1 MKNVIKLG
9 LLSAIVATLFSA
21 CSSEPKSV
29 QYYEDPKNAKE
40 LEAKIK
46 ECDKNANS
54 AKTNTECV
62 KNQVDLAN
70 ASYENQRN
78 IKKDLAMQEYSKS
91 LQKPRESAMEFFKN
105 QNAND
110 K

>member
-1 MKNVIKLG
+1 MKNVTKLG
-9 LLSAIVATLFSA
+9 LLSAIVAILFSA
-21 CSSEPKSV
+21 CSEPKSV

-54 AKTNTECV
+54 AKTDTEC
-62 KNQVDLAN
+62 AN
-70 ASYENQRN
+70 AYKAR
-78 IKKDLAMQEYSKS
+78 YSKS
-91 LQKPRESAMEFFKN
+91 FNYKPQKSTKELMEEARKQFKE
-105 QNAND
+105 QN

>member
-1 MKNVIKLG
+1 MKNVTKLG
-9 LLSAIVATLFSA
+9 LLSAVVAILFSA
-21 CSSEPKSV
+21 CSEPKSV

-54 AKTNTECV
+54 AENDTEC
-62 KNQVDLAN
+62 AN
-70 ASYENQRN
+70 AYKAR
-78 IKKDLAMQEYSKS
+78 YSKS
-91 LQKPRESAMEFFKN
+91 LQNFQNTKITDEEIKKHFKHRDN
-105 QNAND
+105 

>member
-9 LLSAIVATLFSA
+9 LLSAVVATLFSA

-54 AKTNTECV
+54 AKTNTEC
-62 KNQVDLAN
+62 AN
-70 ASYENQRN
+70 AYKAR
-78 IKKDLAMQEYSKS
+78 YSKS
-91 LQKPRESAMEFFKN
+91 LQNFQNEKLTDEEIKKYFKHRDN
-105 QNAND
+105 

>member
-1 MKNVIKLG
+1 MKNVTKLG
-9 LLSAIVATLFSA
+9 LLSAIVAILFSA
-21 CSSEPKSV
+21 CSEPKSV

-54 AKTNTECV
+54 AKNDTEC
-62 KNQVDLAN
+62 AN
-70 ASYENQRN
+70 AYKAR
-78 IKKDLAMQEYSKS
+78 YSKS
-91 LQKPRESAMEFFKN
+91 LQNFQNTKITDEEIKKHFKHRDN
-105 QNAND
+105 

>member
-54 AKTNTECV
+54 AKTNTEC
-62 KNQVDLAN
+62 AN
-70 ASYENQRN
+70 AYKAQ
-78 IKKDLAMQEYSKS
+78 YSKS
-91 LQKPRESAMEFFKN
+91 LQNFQNTKITDEEIKKHFKHRDN
-105 QNAND
+105 

>member
-1 MKNVIKLG
+1 MKNVTKLG
-9 LLSAIVATLFSA
+9 LLSAIVAILFSA
-21 CSSEPKSV
+21 CSEPKSV

-54 AKTNTECV
+54 AENDTEC
-62 KNQVDLAN
+62 AN
-70 ASYENQRN
+70 AYKAR
-78 IKKDLAMQEYSKS
+78 YSKS
-91 LQKPRESAMEFFKN
+91 LQNFQNEKFTDEEIKKYFKHRDN
-105 QNAND
+105 

>member
-1 MKNVIKLG
+1 MKNITKLG
-9 LLSAIVATLFSA
+9 LLSAIVAILFSA
-21 CSSEPKSV
+21 CSEPKSV

-54 AKTNTECV
+54 AENDTEC
-62 KNQVDLAN
+62 AN
-70 ASYENQRN
+70 AYKAQ
-78 IKKDLAMQEYSKS
+78 YSKS
-91 LQKPRESAMEFFKN
+91 FNYKPQKSTKELMEEARKQFKE
-105 QNAND
+105 QN

>member
-1 MKNVIKLG
+1 MKNVTKLG
-9 LLSAIVATLFSA
+9 LLSAIVAILFSA

-54 AKTNTECV
+54 AITDTEC
-62 KNQVDLAN
+62 AN
-70 ASYENQRN
+70 AYKAR
-78 IKKDLAMQEYSKS
+78 YSKS
-91 LQKPRESAMEFFKN
+91 FDYKPEVSTKELMEEARKQFKEKN
-105 QNAND
+105 

>member
-1 MKNVIKLG
+1 MKNVTKLG

-54 AKTNTECV
+54 AKTDTEC
-62 KNQVDLAN
+62 AN
-70 ASYENQRN
+70 AYKAR
-78 IKKDLAMQEYSKS
+78 YSKS
-91 LQKPRESAMEFFKN
+91 LQNFQNTKITDEEIKKHFKHRDN
-105 QNAND
+105 

>member
-9 LLSAIVATLFSA
+9 LLSAVIATLFSA

-54 AKTNTECV
+54 AKTNTEC
-62 KNQVDLAN
+62 AN
-70 ASYENQRN
+70 AYKAQ
-78 IKKDLAMQEYSKS
+78 YSKS
-91 LQKPRESAMEFFKN
+91 LQNFQNTKITDEEIKKHFKHRDN
-105 QNAND
+105 

>member
-1 MKNVIKLG
+1 MKNVTKLG
-9 LLSAIVATLFSA
+9 LLSAIVAILFSA
-21 CSSEPKSV
+21 CSEPKSV
-29 QYYEDPKNAKE
+29 QYYEDPKNVKE

-54 AKTNTECV
+54 AENDTEC
-62 KNQVDLAN
+62 AN
-70 ASYENQRN
+70 AYKAR
-78 IKKDLAMQEYSKS
+78 YSKS

>member
-1 MKNVIKLG
+1 MKNVTKLG

-21 CSSEPKSV
+21 CSEPKSV
-29 QYYEDPKNAKE
+29 QYYEDPKNVKE

-54 AKTNTECV
+54 AKTDTEC
-62 KNQVDLAN
+62 AN
-70 ASYENQRN
+70 AYKAQ
-78 IKKDLAMQEYSKS
+78 YSKS
-91 LQKPRESAMEFFKN
+91 LQNFQNTKITDEEIKKHFKHRDN
-105 QNAND
+105 

>member
-1 MKNVIKLG
+1 MQNLIKLG
-9 LLSAIVATLFSA
+9 LLSVVTAGVFSA

-29 QYYEDPKNAKE
+29 QYYEDPKNATE

-54 AKTNTECV
+54 AQTDTEC
-62 KNQVDLAN
+62 AN
-70 ASYENQRN
+70 AYKAS
-78 IKKDLAMQEYSKS
+78 YSKS
-91 LQKPRESAMEFFKN
+91 FQKPRESAMEFFKN
-105 QNAND
+105 N